1 MNPVLSM
8 AVKDIRVLFR
18 DKLGAFF
25 IIGFPICM
33 GLFFGLIMNPSSSS
47 GSGKI
52 AIAVVDQDNT
62 DTSRKFIESL
72 QENDS
77 VELTVE
83 NLKSAKNSVRR
94 GKRVALLVLEEGFG
108 ETAGVFWEP
117 PPTIQ
122 LGVDP
127 SRTAESGMLQGLIME
142 AIGQLSSQR
151 FQDSDKMRDYLK
163 RSRQSITKD
172 EEISAADRLLMN
184 SFFSSVE
191 GMIGS
196 IESLQ
201 NDSEEP
207 AARSGMSDGF
217 QFANIK
223 TIDVSRKIDPRSAT
237 GQLLKLRSRWDISF
251 PQAMMWGVMSC
262 VAGFA
267 ISIARE
273 RSRGTMLRL
282 QIAPLSRSQILAGK
296 ALACF
301 LTVILVIAFMTIL
314 GLFLGMK
321 PNHFGLLAIAAFC
334 VAYCFV
340 GIMMVMSV
348 LGKTEASVN
357 GAGWAINMVMA
368 MVGGAM
374 IPVMFMPAF
383 IKQFSVVSPIKW
395 SILSIEGA
403 IWREFSLAEML
414 LPCGILLA
422 FGTAGLLVGA
432 LIISKDSN

>member
-1 MNPVLSM
+1 M
-8 AVKDIRVLFR
+8 
-18 DKLGAFF
+18 
-25 IIGFPICM
+25 
-33 GLFFGLIMNPSSSS
+33 
-47 GSGKI
+47 
-52 AIAVVDQDNT
+52 
-62 DTSRKFIESL
+62 
-72 QENDS
+72 
-77 VELTVE
+77 
-83 NLKSAKNSVRR
+83 
-94 GKRVALLVLEEGFG
+94 ALLVLEEGFG

-201 NDSEEP
+201 TESEETATRP
-207 AARSGMSDGF
+207 GMSDGF

-223 TIDVSRKIDPRSAT
+223 TIDVSRKIDPRSSA
-237 GQLLKLRSRWDISF
+237 GQILKLRSRWDISF

-282 QIAPLSRSQILAGK
+282 QIAPLSRFQILAGK

-321 PNHFGLLAIAAFC
+321 PNHFGLLALAAIC

-432 LIISKDSN
+432 LIINKDSN